1 MNLTDENYFSK
12 ENNIK
17 YMSASQFKD
26 FLKCPACAMAKLKEE
41 WKQEKTTALMVGSQ
55 VDASY
60 EGTLDIFKAKN
71 PEIFNNILK
80 KHYYYTINDNNVYLD
95 IPVFELMH
103 LYDKSFL
110 GTIRYKLYKLLFKI
124 TKWQE
129 KKVKNKQNQ
138 MN

>member
-12 ENNIK
+12 EMNMK

-41 WKQEKTTALMVGSQ
+41 WKQEKTTALMVGSY

-71 PEIFNNILK
+71 PEIFKKDGELK
-80 KHYYYTINDNNVYLD
+80 
-95 IPVFELMH
+95 
-103 LYDKSFL
+103 
-110 GTIRYKLYKLLFKI
+110 IRKR
-124 TKWQE
+124 
-129 KKVKNKQNQ
+129 
-138 MN
+138 